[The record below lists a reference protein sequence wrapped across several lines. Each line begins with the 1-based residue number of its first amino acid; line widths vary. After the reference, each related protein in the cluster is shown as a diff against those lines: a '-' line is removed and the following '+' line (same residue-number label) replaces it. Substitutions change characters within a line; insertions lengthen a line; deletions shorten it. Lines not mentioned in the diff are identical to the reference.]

1 MNAYSSHVRIFL
13 IILSIVSLA
22 SLNSKAAAQS
32 RPAGRNLAIVI
43 DERLSVL
50 RASPDLSGKLLRRI
64 GRGRSLNITGVR
76 RSRDGVFFYS
86 VTVTRRTRG
95 WIQREAVI
103 VPRRSGDDERLLRL
117 IEASADFDRLARA
130 HIFLEA
136 FPHSHFRPRV
146 LLIFGDAAEKAA
158 IKLSQEAARRLN
170 LEEMQAA
177 RAPLFSYAL
186 NYAGLDRYNRQGVRF
201 VFDREQQKL
210 HYQGA
215 SWREI
220 IRRYPKSAEASEARS
235 RLAGIL
241 VRTNTE
247 RMSVLPSQ

>member
-1 MNAYSSHVRIFL
+1 MNPYSSHVRIFF
-13 IILSIVSLA
+13 IILSIISLA
-22 SLNSKAAAQS
+22 SFNSKAAAQT
-32 RPAGRNLAIVI
+32 RYTGRSLAIVI

-64 GRGRSLNITGVR
+64 GRGRPLNITGRR
-76 RSRDGVFFYS
+76 RSRDGVLFYS

-95 WIQREAVI
+95 WIQGEAVI

-130 HIFLEA
+130 RIFLDA
-136 FPHSHFRPRV
+136 FPHSYFRPRV

-170 LEEMQAA
+170 LEEMQAN

-186 NYAGLDRYNRQGVRF
+186 NYAGLDRFNRQGVRF

-235 RLAGIL
+235 RLADLG
-241 VRTNTE
+241 RDKHGKE
-247 RMSVLPSQ
+247 

>member
-1 MNAYSSHVRIFL
+1 MNPYSSHVRIFL
-13 IILSIVSLA
+13 IILSIISLA
-22 SLNSKAAAQS
+22 SLNSKAATQT
-32 RPAGRNLAIVI
+32 RYAGQNLAIVI

-50 RASPDLSGKLLRRI
+50 RVSPDLSGKLLRRI
-64 GRGRSLNITGVR
+64 GRGRPLNITGWR
-76 RSRDGVFFYS
+76 RTRDGVLFYS

-95 WIQREAVI
+95 WIQAEAVI

-130 HIFLEA
+130 RIFLDA
-136 FPHSHFRPRV
+136 FPHSYFRPHV
-146 LLIFGDAAEKAA
+146 LLIFGDASEKAA
-158 IKLSQEAARRLN
+158 IKLSNEAARRLN
-170 LEEMQAA
+170 LEEMQAN
-177 RAPLFSYAL
+177 RAPIFSYVL

-215 SWREI
+215 TWREI
-220 IRRYPKSAEASEARS
+220 IRRYPKSAEAAEARS

-247 RMSVLPSQ
+247 KMNELPSQ